1 MKVIRINNTIVS
13 LENVQS
19 VEIGPS
25 VNSIRVWYT
34 HGDLIPSTAVF
45 RPHYTIVDYIK
56 NVDKTMNEI
65 FEILSKDA

>member
-25 VNSIRVWYT
+25 VNSIRVLYT

-45 RPHYTIVDYIK
+45 RPHYTTVDYIK
-56 NVDKTMNEI
+56 NVDKTMNDI
-65 FEILSKDA
+65 FEILSKNT

>member
-19 VEIGPS
+19 VEVGPS

-34 HGDLIPSTAVF
+34 HGDFIPSTAVF
-45 RPHYTIVDYIK
+45 RPHHTTVDYIK
-56 NVDKTMNEI
+56 DVEKTMTEI
-65 FEILSKDA
+65 FEILSKNA

>member
-19 VEIGPS
+19 VEVGPS
-25 VNSIRVWYT
+25 CSSIRVWYT

-45 RPHYTIVDYIK
+45 RPHCTAVGYVKD
-56 NVDKTMNEI
+56 VDKTMNEI
-65 FEILSKDA
+65 FEILSKNA